1 MFCTN
6 CGYQLPLEAKL
17 CPACGA
23 PVLLSNIATEST
35 GSQSNE
41 DVASKNIYRLI
52 FQRKNQFYAVNP
64 PMIVSIDGEERL
76 SVENGAEAFIELHEG
91 QHHIVITSS
100 IRKKEFDV
108 LLKNDTAISLGWN
121 RFTGSIQA
129 EICE

>member
-6 CGYQLPLEAKL
+6 CGDQLPLEAKF

-23 PVLLSNIATEST
+23 PVLLSNIVTEPI
-35 GSQSNE
+35 SNKSIE
-41 DVASKNIYRLI
+41 NVALKNIYRLT

-64 PMIVSIDGEERL
+64 PMVVFIDGEKRL

-108 LLKNDTAISLGWN
+108 LLKSDTTITLGWN
-121 RFTGSIQA
+121 RLTGSIQA